1 MLGLSW
7 EFRTYHTAR
16 VIRNV
21 IEAKNTDE
29 LGLSQIAIEPG
40 KPVMTASPSPAVGEC
55 IFAFFQFET
64 KLGRGRGIVNL
75 TATDNS
81 GAHWKAFT
89 MYTCLQELKGCEE
102 RARDRR
108 PRGLEKGETK
118 NWLDK
123 RQETES
129 MESAEPTVIVIG
141 AGQGGLNLA
150 ARLGT
155 LDILTLVIERNP
167 RVGDNWRNRY
177 KSYLPR
183 TRFLIEGLFFMIPFG
198 TTICLICPSLKTGL
212 FSLPKVSSAA
222 LINANKR

>member
-1 MLGLSW
+1 
-7 EFRTYHTAR
+7 
-16 VIRNV
+16 
-21 IEAKNTDE
+21 
-29 LGLSQIAIEPG
+29 
-40 KPVMTASPSPAVGEC
+40 MTVTLSPAVGEC

-64 KLGRGRGIVNL
+64 KLGRGRGIVSL
-75 TATDNS
+75 TATDKS

-89 MYTCLQELKGCEE
+89 IYTCLQELKSHEE

-108 PRGLEKGETK
+108 PRGFEKGEMK

-123 RQETES
+123 RRETES
-129 MESAEPTVIVIG
+129 MESAEPTVLVIG

-177 KSYLPR
+177 KSYLPK
-183 TRFLIEGLFFMIPFG
+183 TQFLIEGLFFMIPFG
-198 TTICLICPSLKTGL
+198 TIICLICPSLKTGL
-212 FSLPKVSSAA
+212 FSLPKVSSAG
-222 LINANKR
+222 LMNANKRQIG